1 MKKKKNKIVISVII
15 LLLILATIPF
25 IYILI
30 SAIKNMIV
38 GFVFDFSGNE
48 TYGINAFIKTFLLY
62 LWIGWPVII
71 VQFLLIII
79 SIVLY
84 KKWLGELI

>member
-15 LLLILATIPF
+15 LLLILAT